1 MNTALPFQLNDRV
14 KLPTHHE
21 ECDNQHVSGQ
31 IGRVITCMKRRGIV
45 WCKVEVTSTVGTFL
59 EVELP
64 ASLLT
69 LAESAAAPTT
79 PAAGATPAEPTTM
92 GAQPTQAQETE
103 QYSEYDTYD
112 IPDNL
117 GVSAYD
123 PSLQDRW
130 REGLAFYTQT
140 SLSVSAKRE
149 LLALNG
155 YKSQVHG
162 KNNRKNISLSGNIL
176 YGYAT
181 GGVPPC
187 PKCNS
192 ETRRLCLRKVNGV
205 VDVNDVVFKCFGVN
219 DANGRLVTRCN
230 FTEKVDLARRTRWY
244 KTRQEFDDEKKR
256 KEEERESE
264 KKREIQAA
272 IESMP
277 SETRV
282 QLENFIKEN
291 LANNDANFIQAVNI
305 IYEFV
310 KSVEKCCPVNDPNL
324 VRARIGYV
332 LNDDT
337 KKNLQG
343 ILEINE
349 VLKDLL
355 SKWWKEDAG
364 ESVFERCTCPDN
376 QSIVKFLRELVAK
389 GETDKVPQAKLVS
402 AKITLNLIQNIT
414 VSLKDLTTMS
424 ALKRVKGIGTE
435 TARRILQFYERG
447 TMVFWQQQSNTSAE
461 NTAAA
466 TGLQWGRRR
475 NRTRRMRGGEEE
487 AVNNQPPTTTTTT
500 TTTTTN

>member
-1 MNTALPFQLNDRV
+1 MNTALPFRLNDRV

-45 WCKVEVTSTVGTFL
+45 WCKVEVTSTDGTFL

-92 GAQPTQAQETE
+92 GAQPTPAAGATPAEPTTMGAQQTQEQETE

-123 PSLQDRW
+123 PSLQGRW
-130 REGLAFYTQT
+130 REGLVFYTQT
-140 SLSVSAKRE
+140 PLSVSAKRE
-149 LLALNG
+149 LLTLNG

-205 VDVNDVVFKCFGVN
+205 VDVNDVVFKCFGIN

-256 KEEERESE
+256 KEEERERE

-332 LNDDT
+332 LNDET
-337 KKNLQG
+337 KKNPQG
-343 ILEINE
+343 ILEINK

-364 ESVFERCTCPDN
+364 ESVFERCACPDN

-389 GETDKVPQAKLVS
+389 GETDKVPQANLVS
-402 AKITLNLIQNIT
+402 AKRTLNLIQNIT
-414 VSLKDLTTMS
+414 VSLKGLTTMS
-424 ALKRVKGIGTE
+424 ALQGVKGIGAE

-447 TMVFWQQQSNTSAE
+447 TMVFW
-461 NTAAA
+461 
-466 TGLQWGRRR
+466 
-475 NRTRRMRGGEEE
+475 
-487 AVNNQPPTTTTTT
+487 
-500 TTTTTN
+500 

>member
-1 MNTALPFQLNDRV
+1 MGAQP
-14 KLPTHHE
+14 
-21 ECDNQHVSGQ
+21 
-31 IGRVITCMKRRGIV
+31 
-45 WCKVEVTSTVGTFL
+45 
-59 EVELP
+59 
-64 ASLLT
+64 
-69 LAESAAAPTT
+69 T

-92 GAQPTQAQETE
+92 GAQQTQEQETE

-123 PSLQDRW
+123 PSLQGRW
-130 REGLAFYTQT
+130 KEGLAFYTQT

-149 LLALNG
+149 LLTLNG

-162 KNNRKNISLSGNIL
+162 RNNRKNISLSGNIL

-205 VDVNDVVFKCFGVN
+205 VDVNDVVFKCFGIN

-256 KEEERESE
+256 KEEERERE

-332 LNDDT
+332 LNDET
-337 KKNLQG
+337 KKNPQG
-343 ILEINE
+343 ILEINK

-364 ESVFERCTCPDN
+364 ESVFERCACSDN

-389 GETDKVPQAKLVS
+389 GETDKVPQANLVS
-402 AKITLNLIQNIT
+402 AK
-414 VSLKDLTTMS
+414 
-424 ALKRVKGIGTE
+424 KR
-435 TARRILQFYERG
+435 
-447 TMVFWQQQSNTSAE
+447 
-461 NTAAA
+461 
-466 TGLQWGRRR
+466 
-475 NRTRRMRGGEEE
+475 
-487 AVNNQPPTTTTTT
+487 
-500 TTTTTN
+500 